1 MSKKPDARR
10 RIARRIAQ
18 ELKPGMVVNLGVG
31 IPTLIPEF
39 LEQGN
44 GVFLH
49 SENGMLGMGPPPPP
63 DELDMDCISASK
75 HPVTLEPGAA
85 IFSSSDSF
93 GMIRGGHID
102 VVVLGALQV
111 SEKGEIAN
119 WAVPG
124 TDILGVGGAMDLV
137 PGAKKIIAAL
147 THTAKDGSVKLVREL
162 TYPTT
167 GIQCAKL
174 IVTELAVFS
183 INGGSMVLEE
193 LAEGMRIEELKAVT
207 DASFTVSPALKK
219 WQAGN

>member
-1 MSKKPDARR
+1 MSKKTDARR
-10 RIARRIAQ
+10 RIARRIAK

-39 LEQGN
+39 LEPGN

-49 SENGMLGMGPPPPP
+49 SENGMLGMGPAPPP

-147 THTAKDGSVKLVREL
+147 THMAKDGSPKLVGEL
-162 TYPTT
+162 AYPTT
-167 GIQCAKL
+167 GIQCASL

-183 INGGSMVLEE
+183 LIGGSMVLEE
-193 LAEGMRIEELKAVT
+193 LAEGTSIEELEAVT
-207 DASFTVSPALKK
+207 AARFTVSPELKLWK
-219 WQAGN
+219 

>member
-1 MSKKPDARR
+1 MLKKLDARR
-10 RIARRIAQ
+10 RIARRIAK
-18 ELKPGMVVNLGVG
+18 ELQLGMVVNLGVG

-39 LEQGN
+39 LEPGQ

-49 SENGMLGMGPPPPP
+49 SENGMLGMGPPPPI
-63 DELDMDCISASK
+63 EEMDMDCISASK

-111 SEKGEIAN
+111 SEIGEIAN

-147 THTAKDGSVKLVREL
+147 THIAKDGSPKIVREL
-162 TYPTT
+162 TYPKT
-167 GIQCAKL
+167 GIQCARL
-174 IVTELAVFS
+174 VVTELAVFS
-183 INGGSMVLEE
+183 IAGGRMVLEE
-193 LAEGMRIEELKAVT
+193 LAEETSLDDLKALT
-207 DASFTVSPALKK
+207 EAEFSISPSLKK
-219 WQAGN
+219 W

>member
-1 MSKKPDARR
+1 MSKKLDARR
-10 RIARRIAQ
+10 RIAQRIAQ

-49 SENGMLGMGPPPPP
+49 SENGMLGMGPPPPS

-147 THTAKDGSVKLVREL
+147 THTSKDGSAKLVREL

-167 GIQCAKL
+167 GIQCAKI

-183 INGGSMVLEE
+183 INGGTMVLEE
-193 LAEGMRIEELKAVT
+193 LVEGMGIEELKAIT
-207 DASFTVSPALKK
+207 DASFTVSPALKY
-219 WQAGN
+219 WQVGN